1 MEDKNMLNCLTPDLL
16 KKSLSTILSTNTD
29 DIDNFIISQ
38 RFRVKQ
44 NGIRWDYDNLDLNSI
59 LSYFNVSTEE
69 LAFDSITVSHIA
81 AILDKESF
89 FKHGMLSLKDLFA
102 TENTFKSFLSKHGVT
117 LEVKEENIS
126 IFVREKKV
134 STDYL
139 DYRVEKDQCI
149 NGFMFGDDPENDRN
163 ISNIK
168 RCPEIVSHIGRELL
182 RDSNLENKWI
192 KCSTPSV
199 ITLKVKIDKI
209 DPTTFPSAVIDDTG
223 GRSYLLLKAFERLLF
238 INTNYPS
245 DNPMI
250 YLKETA
256 SISAE
261 CIIDIREIRE

>member
-1 MEDKNMLNCLTPDLL
+1 MDDKNMLNCLTPNLL

-29 DIDNFIISQ
+29 DIDKFIISQ

-44 NGIRWDYDNLDLNSI
+44 HGNRWDYDNLDLNSI
-59 LSYFNVSTEE
+59 LSFFNVSIEE
-69 LAFDSITVSHIA
+69 LTFDSITVSHIA

-89 FKHGMLSLKDLFA
+89 FKHGMLSLKALFA
-102 TENTFKSFLSKHGVT
+102 TENTFISFLAEHGVT
-117 LEVKEENIS
+117 LEVEEEKIS
-126 IFVREKKV
+126 IYVHEKKM

-182 RDSNLENKWI
+182 RDSKLEDEWI

-199 ITLKVKIDKI
+199 ITLKVKIDEI
-209 DPTTFPSAVIDDTG
+209 DPTTFPWAAVDDTG

-256 SISAE
+256 SISAD
-261 CIIDIREIRE
+261 CIFDIRKIRK